1 MAVRNLC
8 SMAQAVCIEP
18 RSSTRFRPSAEMPFF
33 WLVISHAAANH
44 SVSGVR
50 VP

>member
-1 MAVRNLC
+1 MRNRC
-8 SMAQAVCIEP
+8 NKAQAVCIEP
-18 RSSTRFRPSAEMPFF
+18 KSSTRFKPNAEIPFF
-33 WLVISHAAANH
+33 WLVMYHAAANH